1 MIRLMTINIH
11 HKHVLVGGFVLL
23 AGAAVFFSLRCQTV
37 GTVLS
42 VLGSIASLYAIIEAL
57 VHIKSIK
64 DETQSIKNALS
75 EKIATMNLKE
85 TTEQINKHIEIVSR
99 IPGFIGARNHDAS
112 VILMEQMLVF
122 LQSLKCNPTTDS
134 SDVKEI
140 QKYIKVLK
148 IDLNNVRVESA
159 MGPNGAGLN
168 YSLLTKHFTELEGYL
183 TQVSQQNH
191 FRYD

>member
-1 MIRLMTINIH
+1 M
-11 HKHVLVGGFVLL
+11 LL
-23 AGAAVFFSLRCQTV
+23 AGAAVFLSLRCQTV

-57 VHIKSIK
+57 AHIKSIR
-64 DETQSIKNALS
+64 DETQNIKNALS
-75 EKIATMNLKE
+75 DKIATMNLKE
-85 TTEQINKHIEIVSR
+85 TTEQINKHIEVVSR
-99 IPGFIGARNHDAS
+99 IQGFISARNHDAS

-122 LQSLKCNPTTDS
+122 LQSLKCNPTTVS

-159 MGPNGAGLN
+159 MGPNGVGLN
-168 YSLLTKHFTELEGYL
+168 YSLLTKHFTELEDYL